1 MDDPYI
7 TRKTLLIRASN
18 PSDEDAWNDFVA
30 YYEIFIQM
38 VLNRLLF
45 DMTDSDDLRQDI
57 LLKLWA
63 KLKSYD
69 QQKSKFRTWLS
80 TVIRNT
86 VLDYL
91 AKNGKKKQLLVPE
104 GQILLAAD
112 AKNELEQHIQTEW
125 EAYASTMAL
134 EKIKPLFS
142 DKAIQIFDMS
152 LDNIS
157 VEEISKELE
166 ISADSVYKMKT
177 RFINRLHKEIQLI
190 RSETEF

>member
-1 MDDPYI
+1 MDDPFI
-7 TRKTLLIRASN
+7 TRQTLLLRASN
-18 PSDEDAWNDFVA
+18 PSDEEAWEDFVS
-30 YYEIFIQM
+30 YYESFIQM
-38 VLNRLLF
+38 VLGRLLF
-45 DMTDSDDLRQDI
+45 NLSDSDDLRQDI

-86 VLDYL
+86 VLNFLDKSGRRKTLL
-91 AKNGKKKQLLVPE
+91 APE
-104 GQILLAAD
+104 GEILLAAD
-112 AKNELEQHIQTEW
+112 SKNELEQHIQTEW

-142 DKAIQIFDMS
+142 EKAIKIFYMS
-152 LDNIS
+152 LDNIP
-157 VEEISKELE
+157 VETISKELE
-166 ISADSVYKMKT
+166 ISADSIYKMKG
-177 RFINRLHKEIQLI
+177 RVISRLHKEIQLI